1 MKTST
6 RNGIV
11 LVILALVV
19 LPFAYNRPTD
29 LLKMWLGVLTVAQ
42 LFSIYAIKQMG
53 TPPSEAHEDMLVTQN
68 TSMFG
73 GNPEKE
79 KMQLRVGQQMGAKG
93 NGTLINEKKY
103 GQEVGVQG
111 DLTAILQA

>member
-42 LFSIYAIKQMG
+42 LFSIYAIKQMS
-53 TPPSEAHEDMLVTQN
+53 PSEAHEDMLVTQN

-73 GNPEKE
+73 GDPEKE

>member
-42 LFSIYAIKQMG
+42 LFSIYAIKQMS
-53 TPPSEAHEDMLVTQN
+53 PSEAHEDMLVTQK
-68 TSMFG
+68 TSLFG
-73 GNPEKE
+73 GDPEKE
-79 KMQLRVGQQMGAKG
+79 KRVGQQMGAKG